1 MTLQLITETAGW
13 IGTGLVVLAYVLVS
27 TKRVHG
33 TSVSY
38 QLLNLFGAIGVG
50 ANVLYQH
57 AIPSLA
63 LQAIWACIAL
73 FALLKTTFTKNT
85 K

>member
-1 MTLQLITETAGW
+1 MTTQFLTETAGW

-57 AIPSLA
+57 AIPSFV

-73 FALLKTTFTKNT
+73 FALINAKLVKKL
-85 K
+85 